1 MYLRNAI
8 KSRHRP
14 SWGLT
19 LIVRADE
26 DEDYS
31 DVQNDRTTCI
41 LGARASPPACG
52 DWGDTGV
59 TCDIAVGVPAHMR
72 RLRADED

>member
-41 LGARASPPACG
+41 LGARASLPA
-52 DWGDTGV
+52 WGDCGLMK
-59 TCDIAVGVPAHMR
+59 I
-72 RLRADED
+72 EQ